1 MSIADWLDKHQVSG
15 WLRKLIDV
23 AYTTEMGLEIDQQSA
38 LNFLTFI
45 GTEDANA
52 FKIFGES
59 DERFHVR
66 GGNDLIP
73 RTLAKRMAE
82 SIETGHVL
90 EAVRARRRWLAPD
103 VPPRWREH
111 RRARAAGDPRVALH
125 AVAQG
130 ADRSAVAGAQA
141 QRDRPHWPTARMPS

>member
-1 MSIADWLDKHQVSG
+1 MARQHQVSG

-45 GTEDANA
+45 GTEDTSA

-73 RTLAKRMAE
+73 RTLAQRMGA
-82 SIETGHVL
+82 SVETGHVL
-90 EAVRARRRWLAPD
+90 EAVRADGDGVRLTFRRDGASVDVRARHAILALPFTLLRKVQID
-103 VPPRWREH
+103 VPIA
-111 RRARAAGDPRVALH
+111 ARTSAT
-125 AVAQG
+125 
-130 ADRSAVAGAQA
+130 RSTN
-141 QRDRPHWPTARMPS
+141 WPTARTPS